1 MTTYQAIN
9 VIPIYMLYI
18 ATNRSDNV
26 GGNWSTKR
34 RQFSSPTWVLKPCRI
49 CCKDSNYV
57 SFFKWFHISILT
69 FCIIWCKS
77 CGGFT
82 HEAIASQKNIKSG
95 TTPAGL
101 TVIIWHMPRNAESF
115 SSLSLIWRKEV
126 HLYQC
131 KQKQLLK
138 LKIEPD

>member
-1 MTTYQAIN
+1 M
-9 VIPIYMLYI
+9 
-18 ATNRSDNV
+18 
-26 GGNWSTKR
+26 WF
-34 RQFSSPTWVLKPCRI
+34 QFI
-49 CCKDSNYV
+49 CCTSPPTVQTMLVEIDQRNDASFLRQLEFWNHAESV
-57 SFFKWFHISILT
+57 VRIQIMLVFFKWFHISILT

-82 HEAIASQKNIKSG
+82 HEAVASQKNIKSG